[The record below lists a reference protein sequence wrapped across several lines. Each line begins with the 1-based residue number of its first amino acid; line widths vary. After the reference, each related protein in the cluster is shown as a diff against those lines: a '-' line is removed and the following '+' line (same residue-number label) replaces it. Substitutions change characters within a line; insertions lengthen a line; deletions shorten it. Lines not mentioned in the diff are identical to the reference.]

1 MNSNTVNMKSVAGY
15 LAIGLAVVVGLLWFS
30 PWDTGSE
37 TKGGGG
43 APVEYDKALAAEG
56 ETLSTSNGCTGCH
69 TIDGGAGAG
78 PTWQGLF
85 GATGKQGGE
94 VDEAY
99 IVKVVTQPPAAMA
112 TYQGKFTEEDG
123 KAIAEYIKSLQ

>member
-1 MNSNTVNMKSVAGY
+1 MNSNSVNMKSVAGY

-37 TKGGGG
+37 TKSGGG
-43 APVEYDKALAAEG
+43 APVEFDKALASQG
-56 ETLSTSNGCTGCH
+56 EKVATSNGCTGCH
-69 TIDGGAGAG
+69 SIDGGGGAG
-78 PTWQGLF
+78 PTWQGLW
-85 GATGKQGGE
+85 GSTGKQGGT

-99 IVKVVTQPPAAMA
+99 VVKIMKTPPPAMA
-112 TYQGKFTEEDG
+112 SFQGKINEEDS